1 MILLL
6 FFTPHWQEPT
16 PSPVTPFSP
25 PSGPPVTPLLSPPSG
40 PLVTP
45 LSPPSG
51 PVTPLL
57 SPLGPSSPSPSVG
70 RGPPVGVNSMS
81 SSHSTFMSPA
91 AKQYLLPGWSS
102 FSKMQGDK
110 QFKSMVIP
118 LWS

>member
-6 FFTPHWQEPT
+6 FFIPHWHEPT
-16 PSPVTPFSP
+16 PSPVTPPLLSP
-25 PSGPPVTPLLSPPSG
+25 PSGPPVTPL
-40 PLVTP
+40 
-45 LSPPSG
+45 
-51 PVTPLL
+51 
-57 SPLGPSSPSPSVG
+57 GPSSPSSVAPLPSGPSVG